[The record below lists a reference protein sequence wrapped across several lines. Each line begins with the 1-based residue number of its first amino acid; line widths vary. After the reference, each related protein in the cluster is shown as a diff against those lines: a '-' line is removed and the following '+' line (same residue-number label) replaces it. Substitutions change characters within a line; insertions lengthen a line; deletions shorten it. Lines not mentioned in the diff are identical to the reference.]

1 MTINNLFSDI
11 SFDRASR
18 INFMLASASIAGT
31 WFVLYLR
38 DLVNNSPQPLKKRF
52 KAFCFSI
59 LRKFVPSVNK
69 QIQDALNKTKDEL
82 IHSIHQYDKGM
93 DFIREM
99 PLKSINNESIIK
111 RIEYY
116 QEMEGTFDYIKG
128 RVSGTVYTNVDPKH
142 MAILGEVFHKFAYS
156 NPLHPDVFPAVRKM
170 EAEIIKIVANLF
182 HGPEGAV
189 GTVTTG
195 GTESIILACLAA
207 RNFAFSKGINDPII
221 VVPVTAHAAFDKA
234 CSLLQIGIKHIPCDP
249 VTMKVD
255 LKAMKSAINR
265 RTCLLV
271 GSAPNFPYGTVDDI
285 PSIAQMGL
293 DYSIPVHVD
302 ACLGGFIVAFS
313 DDSLALSHLPLFD
326 FRLPGVTSISC
337 DTHKYGYAPKGTS
350 TIIYRSTELLHHQ
363 YFAVTEWPGG
373 IYATPTL
380 PGSRAGLNIALTWA
394 TLLYFG
400 RSGYVERANLIATRT
415 AQVADALSKIP
426 GLFIVGKPDVSV
438 VAFSSKEFNI
448 HAVGDRLNKL
458 GWNLN
463 SLHLPDAIHFCLTY
477 NQSRGD
483 VISKFLND
491 LRKSCEQVCQ
501 LPDKGKNS
509 KTAALYGMAAQIPD
523 KSIIEDVAH
532 LYLDACYSMP
542 EA

>member
-1 MTINNLFSDI
+1 MQFNNNLFPDVSIDK
-11 SFDRASR
+11 ASK
-18 INFMLASASIAGT
+18 INFMLVGVSIAGT
-31 WFVLYLR
+31 WFVIYLHE
-38 DLVNNSPQPLKKRF
+38 LVTRSPKPLIK
-52 KAFCFSI
+52 SI
-59 LRKFVPSVNK
+59 NK
-69 QIQDALNKTKDEL
+69 QIEEALNKTKEEL
-82 IHSIHQYDKGM
+82 IHSIHQYDKGL

-99 PLKSINNESIIK
+99 PLKAINHESILK

-128 RVSGTVYTNVDPKH
+128 RVSGTVYTNIDPTH
-142 MAILGEVFHKFAYS
+142 MSILGEVFHKFAYS

-170 EAEIIKIVANLF
+170 EAEIIKIVASLF
-182 HGPEGAV
+182 HGPEDAV

-221 VVPVTAHAAFDKA
+221 IVPVTAHAAFDKA

-249 VTMKVD
+249 ITMRVD
-255 LKAMKSAINR
+255 LKAMKRAINR
-265 RTCLLV
+265 KTCLLV
-271 GSAPNFPYGTVDDI
+271 GSAPNFPYGTIDDI
-285 PSIAQMGL
+285 PSIAQLGL

-302 ACLGGFIVAFS
+302 ACLGGFVLAFS
-313 DDSLALSHLPLFD
+313 QDSPALSHIPIFD

-363 YFAVTEWPGG
+363 YFAVTEWPG
-373 IYATPTL
+373 
-380 PGSRAGLNIALTWA
+380 SRAGLNIALTWS

-400 RSGYVERANLIATRT
+400 RQGYIERANLIATRT
-415 AQVADALSKIP
+415 AQLAD
-426 GLFIVGKPDVSV
+426 G
-438 VAFSSKEFNI
+438 
-448 HAVGDRLNKL
+448 
-458 GWNLN
+458 
-463 SLHLPDAIHFCLTY
+463 IHFCLTY
-477 NQSRGD
+477 NQSKGG
-483 VISKFLND
+483 VIIKFLND
-491 LRKSCEQVCQ
+491 LRECCKQVCQ

-523 KSIIEDVAH
+523 KTIIEDVAH

-542 EA
+542 TKA